1 MVKWQY
7 LTITALML
15 LCLICQ
21 HIRLTDAETQLEILS
36 DCCQR
41 QELRLTKMSADMKQ
55 LQKQDQ
61 DSQQTVT
68 ELIRQCVGY
77 FDDHDVSGLL
87 EED

>member
-21 HIRLTDAETQLEILS
+21 HIRLRDAETQLAILS

-41 QELRLTKMSADMKQ
+41 QELRLKQ
-55 LQKQDQ
+55 LTTDMEELQKPNQG
-61 DSQQTVT
+61 SERTLT
-68 ELIRQCVGY
+68 ELVQRYAGY

-87 EED
+87 EEE

>member
-1 MVKWQY
+1 MKWQY

-21 HIRLTDAETQLEILS
+21 HIRLRDAETQLAILS

-41 QELRLTKMSADMKQ
+41 QEMRLKQVTMDLDSLRKPA
-55 LQKQDQ
+55 QDDRQ
-61 DSQQTVT
+61 PLT
-68 ELIRQCVGY
+68 ELVQKYVEF